1 VALGYVTRNSRA
13 AGDVSPALQIGL
25 AIGQRDSSQ
34 VPGPSV
40 SSAGS
45 LSSEEQRQW
54 TVKEAGLMDEHI
66 IEIDQIEHGHVVLVV
81 PSLRLLV
88 MGRTLEEARA
98 WARSA
103 IGYRGLLTVQR
114 EEPLAAI
121 DEVNR
126 PPSSNAA

>member
-1 VALGYVTRNSRA
+1 VALGYVTRNSRGT
-13 AGDVSPALQIGL
+13 GDVSPALQIGL
-25 AIGQRDSSQ
+25 AIGQRDSGQ

-66 IEIDQIEHGHVVLVV
+66 IEIDQIEDGHVVLVV
-81 PSLRLLV
+81 PSLRLIV

-114 EEPLAAI
+114 EEPLTATN
-121 DEVNR
+121 EVTR